1 LLPLALSVAAVSTAA
16 YGSLV
21 MALDLPAL
29 VAKSDHIAVADVLSV
44 RAAWDEAHERIEST
58 IELSVV
64 ETWKGAMSPA
74 SHLTIVQPGGT
85 VGDLTMV
92 VFGMSQFRA
101 GERSLIFARGP
112 VTAASVVGM
121 SQGKRMLRREDP
133 TGRWIV
139 DAPDT
144 SGVKL
149 VRPQPQMSQP
159 SGATPVPPAVAR
171 VRPLEELRDEV
182 RGILKARR

>member
-1 LLPLALSVAAVSTAA
+1 MLALVLPVMAVSAAA

-44 RAAWDEAHERIEST
+44 RAAWDERHERIEST
-58 IELSVV
+58 IELAVV
-64 ETWKGAMSPA
+64 ETWKGAMAPA
-74 SHLTIVQPGGT
+74 SHLTIVQAGGT
-85 VGDLTMV
+85 VGDITMV
-92 VFGMSQFRA
+92 VFGMSQFKA

-112 VTAASVVGM
+112 VSSASVVGM
-121 SQGKRMLRREDP
+121 SQGKRPLRREDP

-139 DAPDT
+139 DGPDT

-149 VRPQPQMSQP
+149 VRPQPQVSP
-159 SGATPVPPAVAR
+159 ATPVPPALVRA
-171 VRPLEELRDEV
+171 RPLEELRDEV
-182 RGILKARR
+182 RGILKARQ

>member
-1 LLPLALSVAAVSTAA
+1 LLALAALSVATVSTAA

-44 RAAWDEAHERIEST
+44 RAAWDDAHERIEST
-58 IELSVV
+58 IELGVV
-64 ETWKGAMSPA
+64 ETWKGAMAPA

-85 VGDLTMV
+85 VGDITMV

-112 VTAASVVGM
+112 VSAASVVGM

-149 VRPQPQMSQP
+149 VRPQPQMSP
-159 SGATPVPPAVAR
+159 ATPVPPAVVR
-171 VRPLEELRDEV
+171 VRPLGELREEV
-182 RGILKARR
+182 RGILKARQ